1 MIPLKDSDESKI
13 SAACLCIKPIGER
26 NKQKAKLTFQRVVCS
41 AALLSCDNLPLDTF
55 QAVLVS
61 SVSMES
67 GKLGSKRKNGAG

>member
-1 MIPLKDSDESKI
+1 MIPLKDSNESKI

-41 AALLSCDNLPLDTF
+41 AARFCLMITF
-55 QAVLVS
+55 LFTLKAVLVS
-61 SVSMES
+61 SVSMEL